1 MIRKAGFLLVVAA
14 AALSLSG
21 CGGNGDDST
30 PAANASTPAKVA
42 VEDLPSGSYVVSVGD
57 VDAPTVGKYYAGPD
71 GSRLLVLA
79 DGSDKAS
86 QLYRRAPAG
95 EWVAVPASMGDVSV
109 KLLRSNAAPAR
120 TPAVSALA
128 GRYVVLVEKGM
139 PATFDIGAAGDIT
152 AGASACKLSGKFAQ
166 NASTGTLKVDLVAV
180 GCGSLPAASTGIAT
194 TDDDYAPSRFRLV
207 TDSGAQLVDLWAFAE

>member
-79 DGSDKAS
+79 NGSDKAS

-95 EWVAVPASMGDVSV
+95 DWVAVPAALGDVSV
-109 KLLRSNAAPAR
+109 KLLRSSTAPAR

-128 GRYVVLVEKGM
+128 GRYAVLVDRGM
-139 PATFDIGAAGDIT
+139 PATFTVSAAGDIVP
-152 AGASACKLSGKFAQ
+152 GASVCKLSGKIAQ
-166 NASTGTLKVDLVAV
+166 NALTGTLKADLATA
-180 GCGSLPAASTGIAT
+180 GCGTLPATSTGIAT

-207 TDSGAQLVDLWAFAE
+207 ADSGTQLVDLWAFAE